1 MRIKGMRLRIAP
13 ITWHARYRYTIGGLR
28 VNGKRRRLFFETA
41 REAEQELR
49 NLQIKARLQGQ
60 AGLDIPDHLRAMA
73 ANCARQLA
81 PHGKTLADATAF
93 YLTHLVAAESVSVEK
108 LVGDYLRSQ
117 ERSKL
122 SARHL
127 ADLHSR
133 LARFQGAFGEQ
144 PVRTLTAAQLEGW
157 IYDGNGL
164 EPQTLVH
171 RRATLR
177 ALFAW
182 AVRQKLVD
190 FNPVDA
196 VARPKVVRAAPAIW
210 EPENLS
216 KLLKAAPPQLVPI
229 LAIGGF
235 AGLRTAELMRLDW
248 KEVNLERGF
257 VEVTTGKSKSA
268 SRRLVKI
275 EPNLAQWLAPYAGK
289 SGKVWPSGGRAFHK
303 AVAKLV
309 RKLGIEWPANG
320 LRHSYASHHLTR
332 FENAPALALQMGHTT
347 PRMIFEHYREV
358 TSPQAAERYWEI
370 RP

>member
-1 MRIKGMRLRIAP
+1 M
-13 ITWHARYRYTIGGLR
+13 
-28 VNGKRRRLFFETA
+28 
-41 REAEQELR
+41 
-49 NLQIKARLQGQ
+49 
-60 AGLDIPDHLRAMA
+60 
-73 ANCARQLA
+73 
-81 PHGKTLADATAF
+81 
-93 YLTHLVAAESVSVEK
+93 SVEK

-257 VEVTTGKSKSA
+257 RGYDRQVEVRVTAPGENRVQ
-268 SRRLVKI
+268 SRSVAR
-275 EPNLAQWLAPYAGK
+275 PYAGK

-320 LRHSYASHHLTR
+320 LRHSYAAIT
-332 FENAPALALQMGHTT
+332 
-347 PRMIFEHYREV
+347 
-358 TSPQAAERYWEI
+358 
-370 RP
+370 